1 MKDYSMITLTEM
13 TVTIKSHHSINK
25 QPMHGKI
32 VVEAEDKNVKFVE
45 NAPRGPPSVEVMRT
59 VHSRTVR
66 RPDGQYGISFHFF
79 GDEPGIGRQLVKE
92 LKAVIETLSINT
104 KNNVA

>member
-1 MKDYSMITLTEM
+1 MITLTEM

-45 NAPRGPPSVEVMRT
+45 NAPRGPQSVEVMRT